1 MAWSFR
7 KRIKIA
13 PGMHINLSKSGVSTS
28 IGPKGAKVTMG
39 PRGTYLHTGIPGTG
53 IYNRQKIGPG
63 VGGDTPTTTPNSLY
77 TPNINPSHVMT
88 PQDKG
93 PSEKKGCLNTFMW
106 FLCIGSAL
114 MILGG
119 FLVISD
125 TRKELKEKEA
135 QYTELVTPQAA
146 EPDANGTVEEGTVAI
161 DYSREAELR
170 GELETIKGK
179 LKGYNWELLVFIA
192 LFIFSVYWLIVH
204 SSTAPKISA
213 AFMSKP
219 SKSSADSSTSHTI
232 SRLRG
237 LMAKTN
243 DPLKKKILG
252 NYLGHILSDDAQ
264 KRLKPLVDK
273 WTKKVEKNPI
283 PKSEEQLHI
292 YEQQY
297 KEAMEEAKSLIIDVD
312 GELSELEKN
321 NFKDFCDAFQAFRSS
336 IKTWGIV
343 SSTRNTEL
351 KSSAYNLVNKTVVIF
366 KTGQF
371 SYLRS
376 AYQIPIFP
384 SGDRT
389 PYYFYPRF
397 VIRGS
402 SIDNFDVYA
411 IDRIDFRYKSTRFIE
426 EGYRPSDARQV
437 DTTYKYVNKNGGPD
451 RRFANNPIIPVLLY
465 GDIKIMPFGDTY
477 QVSNNDAAMRLD
489 LAFKTLKAGYLSKN
503 AASEEEIS
511 DTPIKAGALDTG
523 ADFVDLSN
531 YDDQLK
537 AAAQLVVT
545 TQRGSTSELQR
556 KLGLGYAR
564 AGRIMDQLE
573 ALGIVGPSNGS
584 NPREVLV
591 GDLSSLDDILRFALN
606 KPGASG
612 DISEQ
617 YFNDLLAAAKK
628 LHDFGER
635 LASNKEFC
643 KVVEESISGTV
654 NWNGKVLTS
663 GKDKMPI
670 FLWTDVIHSYMGL
683 GHDLDLSSNEGL
695 GILMYNTLMIDPNFQ
710 LEYRFLDLI
719 RKNLTQTSESFTRNA
734 VNSMGGNTDVFL
746 LEVCLKDFDKQ
757 LHNQYVVLLYRF
769 ASLIAKADKNITAK
783 EAEWLNKI
791 MGLKDPEGVDDVI
804 KPVDPESQPQS
815 KKKASPSNPR
825 SSAAKELNALIGL
838 TSVKSEINSLTNY
851 IKVQKMREEKG
862 MKVSP
867 VSLHCVFT
875 GNPGT
880 GKTTVARIV
889 SEIYKEL
896 GLLQKGHL
904 VETDRS
910 GLVAEY
916 VGQTAVKT
924 NKIIDSALDG
934 ILFIDEAYS
943 LVDGGNSDYGKEAI
957 ATLLKRMEDDRD
969 RLVVILAGYT
979 DDMKRFI
986 DSNPG
991 LQSRFNR
998 YIEFPDYSADE
1009 LFQIFESS
1017 TKKYEYS
1024 LTEEAASVLKSI
1036 LNNAVEHKD
1045 KNFGNGRFV
1054 RNLFEKVIENQAN
1067 RISSVSD
1074 ITAESLATIEVEDIQ
1089 NAL

>member
-7 KRIKIA
+7 RRIKIA
-13 PGMHINLSKSGVSTS
+13 PGVHINLSKSGVSTS
-28 IGPKGAKVTMG
+28 IGPKGAKVTVS
-39 PRGTYLHTGIPGTG
+39 PKGTYLHTGIPGTG

-63 VGGDTPTTTPNSLY
+63 VGGETPNPTPNSLY
-77 TPNINPSHVMT
+77 TPNSNPVDSMT
-88 PQDKG
+88 HQGKG
-93 PSEKKGCLNTFMW
+93 PSEKKGCLNIFMW
-106 FLCIGSAL
+106 ILCIGSAL
-114 MILGG
+114 MFFGGILA
-119 FLVISD
+119 LSD
-125 TRKELKEKEA
+125 TKKDLQSATE
-135 QYTELVTPQAA
+135 QYTAVVSPTP
-146 EPDANGTVEEGTVAI
+146 PDTGSNSGVQEDSGVI
-161 DYSREAELR
+161 DYSKEAELR
-170 GELETIKGK
+170 GKIETFKGK
-179 LKGYNWELLVFIA
+179 LRGYYWELA
-192 LFIFSVYWLIVH
+192 LFIIIFFFSVIWQIAH
-204 SSTAPKISA
+204 SSAAPKISA
-213 AFMSKP
+213 AFMSEP
-219 SKSSADSSTSHTI
+219 SKSSADSGTNSTI
-232 SRLRG
+232 NRLRG
-237 LMAKTN
+237 LIEKTT

-252 NYLGHILSDDAQ
+252 NFLGHILSDDAE
-264 KRLKPLVDK
+264 KRLKPLVEK
-273 WTKKVEKNPI
+273 WTKKYQKNPI
-283 PKSEEQLHI
+283 PKCEEQLHI

-297 KEAMEEAKSLIIDVD
+297 KEASEEAKSLIFDVD
-312 GELSELEKN
+312 EELTELEKN
-321 NFKDFCDAFQAFRSS
+321 NFKDFCEAFQAFRNSAR
-336 IKTWGIV
+336 TWAIV

-351 KSSAYNLVNKTVVIF
+351 KSSAYSLVEKSTVIL

-376 AYQIPIFP
+376 AFQIPMFP
-384 SGDRT
+384 GGERS

-397 VIRGS
+397 VICGS
-402 SIDNFDVYA
+402 SIDNFEVYA

-426 EGYRPSDARQV
+426 EGSRPSDAKQV

-451 RRFANNPIIPVLLY
+451 RRFSYNPMIPVLLY
-465 GDIKIMPFGDTY
+465 GDIKIIPFGDTY
-477 QVSNNDAAMRLD
+477 QVSNNDAAMKLD
-489 LAFKTLKAGYLSKN
+489 LAFKTLKSGYLSKN
-503 AASEEEIS
+503 DAYEDIIS
-511 DTPIKAGALDTG
+511 DAPVQAGAIESKNH
-523 ADFVDLSN
+523 FVNLTD
-531 YDDQLK
+531 YDDQLR

-545 TQRGSTSELQR
+545 SQRGSTSDLQR
-556 KLGLGYAR
+556 RLGLGYAR

-573 ALGIVGPSNGS
+573 ALGIVGPQMGA
-584 NPREVLV
+584 NPRDVLV
-591 GDLSSLDDILRFALN
+591 NDLESLDRILDLALDR
-606 KPGASG
+606 PCPSSS
-612 DISEQ
+612 ITEQ
-617 YFNDLLAAAKK
+617 YFDDLLAAAKR
-628 LHDFGER
+628 LHEFGNK
-635 LASNKEFC
+635 LASNKDFC
-643 KVVEESISGTV
+643 KVVDDSISGSV
-654 NWNGKVLTS
+654 NWNGKVLTN

-670 FLWTDVIHSYMGL
+670 FLWTDVIHSYIGL

-710 LEYRFLDLI
+710 FEYQFLDLI
-719 RKNLTQTSESFTRNA
+719 RKNLTETSESFTRNA
-734 VNSMGGNTDVFL
+734 VASMAGNTDVFL
-746 LEVCLKDFDKQ
+746 LEVCLKEFDKQ

-769 ASLIAKADKNITAK
+769 ASLIAKADKTITAK

-791 MGLKDPEGVDDVI
+791 MGLKEPEGVDDVI
-804 KPVDPESQPQS
+804 KPADPISPPQP
-815 KKKASPSNPR
+815 KKRSSSSRPR

-838 TSVKSEINSLTNY
+838 SSVKSEINTLTNY

-957 ATLLKRMEDDRD
+957 STLLKRMEDDRD

-979 DDMKRFI
+979 EDMKRFI

-1017 TKKYEYS
+1017 TKKYEYT
-1024 LTEEAASVLKSI
+1024 LTEEAAAELKSI

-1067 RISSVSD
+1067 RISSVPD
-1074 ITAESLATIEVEDIQ
+1074 ITAQSLATIEAEDIQ
-1089 NAL
+1089 KAL